1 MLLQGAILKKILG
14 KLLPLVLGELKGTV
28 KPLQD
33 YVYKPNDADKR
44 IDRVEIDVFQIRER
58 LNQLEKN
65 QYGNKEK

>member
-14 KLLPLVLGELKGTV
+14 KLLPLILGELKGTV

>member
-1 MLLQGAILKKILG
+1 MLLQGIMLKKILG
-14 KLLPLVLGELKGTV
+14 KLLPLILGELKGTV